1 PLIIREVRPP
11 QAAPPPTLVINECP
25 PLPEK
30 QPPLILREEPPIP
43 PPIIPSETITKY
55 LPAISAPARS
65 VLIKRYPALPTRPRD
80 ILIERWLPYGPRPQR
95 ETITYPAP
103 PAISYPEPFFRI
115 IQYEAG
121 HASIHHRFE
130 TLFARE
136 NPEYYRTR
144 YGSSLLDTTTLLR
157 LAREAGVSED
167 LTLPP
172 APPLLQGYGGFGG
185 THDYHMYGGAKVS
198 SSAPKLAWDDFL
210 QVLQVFML
218 GNHQEQELDIKR
230 AFDILDQCSRGLY
243 GRTVSLADGLIS
255 PDELRAFLS
264 ILTDEYRVDL
274 CVFLADTDGS
284 GQISLSEFTRMVKSG
299 LARDIICECI

>member
-1 PLIIREVRPP
+1 
-11 QAAPPPTLVINECP
+11 VINECP

-55 LPAISAPARS
+55 LPAIPAPARS

-130 TLFARE
+130 KLFARE

-144 YGSSLLDTTTLLR
+144 YGSSLLDTATLLR

-172 APPLLQGYGGFGG
+172 APPLVPGYGGFGG
-185 THDYHMYGGAKVS
+185 THDYHMYGG
-198 SSAPKLAWDDFL
+198 
-210 QVLQVFML
+210 
-218 GNHQEQELDIKR
+218 GNQYYHGSTQSGNYSGSYPYAE
-230 AFDILDQCSRGLY
+230 
-243 GRTVSLADGLIS
+243 T
-255 PDELRAFLS
+255 LR
-264 ILTDEYRVDL
+264 
-274 CVFLADTDGS
+274 
-284 GQISLSEFTRMVKSG
+284 GQILRGNVGDGNLMSRYSGHIGGNVGDENILSRFSEHSGGHVLHGSNIGFG
-299 LARDIICECI
+299 LASGGQYLH

>member
-1 PLIIREVRPP
+1 MARQSVSISLATGVHLRLLSHRNWLKRSTAFTTTAGQSVESGETVTVDTSAIFETNEYLDKTATNIYRSSSPQIVREVLTHGGNGAYGSHEQLVCVRFLQPPEVPPPGPLIIREVRPP

-115 IQYEAG
+115 IQYEGG

-130 TLFARE
+130 KLFARE

-167 LTLPP
+167 L
-172 APPLLQGYGGFGG
+172 
-185 THDYHMYGGAKVS
+185 V
-198 SSAPKLAWDDFL
+198 
-210 QVLQVFML
+210 
-218 GNHQEQELDIKR
+218 
-230 AFDILDQCSRGLY
+230 
-243 GRTVSLADGLIS
+243 
-255 PDELRAFLS
+255 
-264 ILTDEYRVDL
+264 
-274 CVFLADTDGS
+274 
-284 GQISLSEFTRMVKSG
+284 
-299 LARDIICECI
+299 